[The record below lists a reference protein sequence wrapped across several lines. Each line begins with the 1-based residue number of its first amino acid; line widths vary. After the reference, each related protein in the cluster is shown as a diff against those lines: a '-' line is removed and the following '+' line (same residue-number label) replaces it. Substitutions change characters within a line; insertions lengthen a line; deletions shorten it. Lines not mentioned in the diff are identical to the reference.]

1 MSRKTEALMGQGT
14 WNKHVLMRTTSI
26 DVLIGINQDIIEDFF
41 LIQDFLLKIPLFL
54 WKTIE
59 NKEQM

>member
-1 MSRKTEALMGQGT
+1 MGQGT